1 MDTVFPITPR
11 RVHLTRLMAI
21 WRSAGWP
28 CRDAIE
34 LDLLAAGWARPSHSP
49 EGFETIRLTEAG
61 IRLLAESRQRSQ
73 RALSLHDQLALRM
86 AAQLMAAG
94 RIVWHE
100 LSLRAR
106 VAADGNSVID
116 PALPAVE
123 ALWADDEPLTAV
135 APPTGGKA
143 VWRMARPDV
152 FSVRN
157 TTVESYLQ
165 PMVHEV
171 KVSRA
176 DLLSDLRHGAKRES
190 YQWLSCETYYVF
202 PAGLAEPDEIPEAF
216 GVWLLDGT
224 VESGALVLAR
234 PAKHAPCKL
243 PFFVWMA
250 LAKATPV
257 RLEPDGAQGQLGS
270 PVGLASA
277 LPIDAPQPLEQ
288 APIGA
293 DTSDAQQLAP
303 ANPAPNPSPHPQTPS
318 LDPSNA

>member
-1 MDTVFPITPR
+1 MNAVLPIAPR
-11 RVHLTRLMAI
+11 RVHRTRLMAI

-34 LDLLAAGWARPSHSP
+34 LDLLAAGWASQSQTP

-61 IRLLAESRQRSQ
+61 IRLLAESRQKGQ
-73 RALSLHDQLALRM
+73 RALSMHDQLALRM
-86 AAQLMAAG
+86 AAQLTAAG

-123 ALWADDEPLTAV
+123 ALWADEAPLNSV
-135 APPTGGKA
+135 APPAGGKA

-152 FSVRN
+152 FSIRN

-202 PAGLAEPDEIPEAF
+202 PAGIADLAEIPEAF
-216 GVWLLDGT
+216 GVWVLEGS

-257 RLEPDGAQGQLGS
+257 RLEQDAVQAQLGS
-270 PVGLASA
+270 PAEQEGDT
-277 LPIDAPQPLEQ
+277 PTDAAAFRP
-288 APIGA
+288 
-293 DTSDAQQLAP
+293 
-303 ANPAPNPSPHPQTPS
+303 
-318 LDPSNA
+318 